1 MRGVGLVV
9 GRQPSKLIYTG
20 SNPVPRSKVM
30 MLRTNRCASALK
42 FGDRGG
48 SFIDS
53 SISDQKLSSEQR
65 ISIAYQVSLSGQD
78 SLLRIC

>member
-1 MRGVGLVV
+1 
-9 GRQPSKLIYTG
+9 
-20 SNPVPRSKVM
+20 M

-65 ISIAYQVSLSGQD
+65 ISIANQVSLSGQD